1 MSGLKA
7 MNFPTITAFDAG
19 AVAAAIVAGLA
30 IDLSNVKSL
39 LFLNRSDEVLW
50 MARTAATCVAGGKYA
65 WPLEPEA
72 AGFGSGGSL
81 SMDVERVPTD
91 AEFWVVS
98 SGGAAKRLGIILG
111 YGL

>member
-1 MSGLKA
+1 MINS
-7 MNFPTITAFDAG
+7 MNFPTITSFAAG
-19 AVAAAIVAGLA
+19 AAAAAIVAGLA
-30 IDLSNVKSL
+30 IDISNVKSI

-50 MARTAATCVAGGKYA
+50 LARSAANCVAGGQYA

-91 AEFWVVS
+91 ADFWVVS
-98 SGGAAKRLGIILG
+98 SGGAAKRLGILLG